1 MTVELDKATRLA
13 MDSHIPET
21 LGQRVERWIK
31 SAPPAYKALATVFLC
46 LALGGLAA
54 LVWWEGN
61 NAGQGFQ
68 MLGKGIAAP
77 WIAYLAGFGCT
88 VGCIAFFRVTMETIR
103 DNSVLS
109 RKVMFPAIAAL
120 VFGLLSAAGTFA
132 NLIDNATANQS
143 LSKTQS
149 ADRAV
154 LLADYRTL
162 KARVDGFDT
171 IQMTAMV
178 EADNTALKAMLAEAT
193 GWGMPNL
200 DAVAPEDAAES
211 YPGPACA
218 ADLKPRQRQ
227 LCNAV
232 NGPDGLLSSISQGE
246 AALASHAKAV
256 ETLDIARRALDV
268 APEAENAQFWD
279 VASETFS
286 EATHGEA
293 STQGPAT
300 GNAFM
305 VIMMLVLTI
314 GILLGT
320 CFGCEAIFEH
330 LETRAERKAKTK
342 ALG

>member
-1 MTVELDKATRLA
+1 MMELDKATRLA
-13 MDSHIPET
+13 LDAQVKETIP
-21 LGQRVERWIK
+21 QRIERWIK
-31 SAPPAYKALATVFLC
+31 SAPPAYKALATVFLF

-77 WIAYLAGFGCT
+77 WIAYIAGFGCT

-103 DNSVLS
+103 DNSILS
-109 RKVMFPAIAAL
+109 RRVLFPFIPTL

-143 LSKTQS
+143 LSKSQS

-162 KARVDGFDT
+162 KARVDGFDV
-171 IQMTAMV
+171 IQMQAMV
-178 EADNTALKAMLAEAT
+178 DADRTAHKAMLAEAT
-193 GWGMPNL
+193 GWGMANL
-200 DAVAPEDAAES
+200 DAVAPEDADAS

-232 NGPDGLLSSISQGE
+232 NGPDGVLSSITQGE

-256 ETLDIARRALDV
+256 QSLDLARRLLEA
-268 APEAENAQFWD
+268 APEAENAQFWE
-279 VASETFS
+279 VASETFTD
-286 EATHGEA
+286 ATSTEA
-293 STQGPAT
+293 STGEAKS
-300 GNAFM
+300 GSAFM
-305 VIMMLVLTI
+305 VLMMLVLTI

-330 LETRAERKAKTK
+330 LETRAERKKK
-342 ALG
+342 GLG

>member
-1 MTVELDKATRLA
+1 MTMELDKATRLA
-13 MDSHIPET
+13 MDSRVPESIP
-21 LGQRVERWIK
+21 QKVERWLK
-31 SAPPAYKALATVFLC
+31 SLPPAYKALATFFLI

-61 NAGQGFQ
+61 NAGQGFI

-77 WIAYLAGFGCT
+77 WIAYIAGFGCT

-103 DNSVLS
+103 DNAVLS
-109 RKVMFPAIAAL
+109 RKVFFPAIAAL

-132 NLIDNATANQS
+132 NLVDNATSNQS
-143 LSKTQS
+143 VSKTQS
-149 ADRAV
+149 ADRAL
-154 LLADYRTL
+154 LLADFRTL
-162 KARVDGFDT
+162 KARVDGFDV
-171 IQMTAMV
+171 IQMEAMV
-178 EADNTALKAMLAEAT
+178 DADKRAHSAMLAEAT
-193 GWGMPNL
+193 GWGMPDL
-200 DAVAPEDAAES
+200 DPD
-211 YPGPACA
+211 GACA

-232 NGPDGLLSSISQGE
+232 NGPDGVLSSITQGE
-246 AALASHAKAV
+246 AALASHGKAV
-256 ETLDIARRALDV
+256 ESLDLARRALEA
-268 APEAENAQFWD
+268 APDAESAQFWD

-286 EATHGEA
+286 EATHGDA
-293 STQGPAT
+293 SASGPAS

-330 LETRAERKAKTK
+330 LETKAERKKK
-342 ALG
+342 GLG

>member
-1 MTVELDKATRLA
+1 MTMELDKATRLA
-13 MDSHIPET
+13 MDSHVAESIP
-21 LGQRVERWIK
+21 QRIERWLGK
-31 SAPPAYKALATVFLC
+31 LPPAYKALATFFLI

-61 NAGQGFQ
+61 NAGQGFI

-77 WIAYLAGFGCT
+77 WIAYIAGFGCT

-103 DNSVLS
+103 DNAVLS
-109 RKVMFPAIAAL
+109 RKVFFPAIAAL

-132 NLIDNATANQS
+132 NLVDNATSNQS
-143 LSKTQS
+143 VSKSQS

-162 KARVDGFDT
+162 KARVDGFDV

-178 EADNTALKAMLAEAT
+178 DSDKRAHDAMLAEAT
-193 GWGMPNL
+193 GWGMTDL
-200 DAVAPEDAAES
+200 DPD
-211 YPGPACA
+211 GACA

-227 LCNAV
+227 LCSAV
-232 NGPDGLLSSISQGE
+232 NGPDGILSSIAQGE

-256 ETLDIARRALDV
+256 ESLDIARRALEA
-268 APEAENAQFWD
+268 APQAEGAEFWD

-286 EATHGEA
+286 EATHGGEA
-293 STQGPAT
+293 ASQAS

-330 LETRAERKAKTK
+330 LETRAERKRKG
-342 ALG
+342 LG

>member
-1 MTVELDKATRLA
+1 MTMELDKATRLA
-13 MDSHIPET
+13 MESRVPESIP
-21 LGQRVERWIK
+21 RKIERWFK
-31 SAPPAYKALATVFLC
+31 SAPPAYKALATFFLI

-61 NAGQGFQ
+61 NAGQGFI

-77 WIAYLAGFGCT
+77 WIAYIAGFGCT

-103 DNSVLS
+103 DNAIIS
-109 RKVMFPAIAAL
+109 RKVFFPAIAAL

-132 NLIDNATANQS
+132 NLVDNATSNQS
-143 LSKTQS
+143 ISKTQS

-162 KARVDGFDT
+162 KARVDGFDV
-171 IQMTAMV
+171 IQMEAMLD
-178 EADNTALKAMLAEAT
+178 ADKRAHSAMLAEAT
-193 GWGMPNL
+193 GWGMADL
-200 DAVAPEDAAES
+200 DPD
-211 YPGPACA
+211 GACA

-232 NGPDGLLSSISQGE
+232 NGPDGVLSSITQGE

-256 ETLDIARRALDV
+256 ESLDIARRALEA
-268 APEAENAQFWD
+268 APEAESAEFWD

-286 EATHGEA
+286 EATHGGDVAADKA
-293 STQGPAT
+293 S

-305 VIMMLVLTI
+305 VIMMLVLTV

-320 CFGCEAIFEH
+320 CFGCEALFEH
-330 LETRAERKAKTK
+330 LETRAELKKK
-342 ALG
+342 GLG

>member
-1 MTVELDKATRLA
+1 MTVEMDKATRLA
-13 MDSHIPET
+13 MDSHIPEP
-21 LGQRVERWIK
+21 LGQRIERWIK
-31 SAPPAYKALATVFLC
+31 SAPPAYKALATVFLF

-77 WIAYLAGFGCT
+77 WIAYIAGFGCT

-103 DNSVLS
+103 DHSVLS
-109 RKVMFPAIAAL
+109 RKVAFPAIAAL

-143 LSKTQS
+143 LSKSQS

-162 KARVDGFDT
+162 KARVDG
-171 IQMTAMV
+171 A
-178 EADNTALKAMLAEAT
+178 
-193 GWGMPNL
+193 
-200 DAVAPEDAAES
+200 
-211 YPGPACA
+211 ACA

-232 NGPDGLLSSISQGE
+232 NGPDGVLSSIAQGE
-246 AALASHAKAV
+246 AALASHAKSM
-256 ETLDIARRALDV
+256 ESLEIARRALEA

-286 EATHGEA
+286 EATASEA

-330 LETRAERKAKTK
+330 LETRAERKKQGLA
-342 ALG
+342 

>member
-1 MTVELDKATRLA
+1 MTMELDKATRLA
-13 MDSHIPET
+13 MDSRVPEKI
-21 LGQRVERWIK
+21 GAKVERWLT
-31 SAPPAYKALATVFLC
+31 SLPPAYKTLATFFLI

-61 NAGQGFQ
+61 NAGQGFV

-77 WIAYLAGFGCT
+77 WIAYIAGFGCT

-103 DNSVLS
+103 DNAVIS
-109 RKVMFPAIAAL
+109 RKVLFPAVAAV

-132 NLIDNATANQS
+132 NLVDNATANQS
-143 LSKTQS
+143 ISKSQS

-162 KARVDGFDT
+162 KARVDGFDV
-171 IQMTAMV
+171 IQMEAMLD
-178 EADNTALKAMLAEAT
+178 ADRRAHSAMLAEAT
-193 GWGMPNL
+193 GWGMTDL
-200 DAVAPEDAAES
+200 DPD
-211 YPGPACA
+211 GACA

-232 NGPDGLLSSISQGE
+232 HGPDGLLSSITQGE

-256 ETLDIARRALDV
+256 ESLDLARRALEA
-268 APEAENAQFWD
+268 APQAEGAEFWD

-286 EATHGEA
+286 EATHGGEA
-293 STQGPAT
+293 APDKAS

-320 CFGCEAIFEH
+320 CFGCEALFEH
-330 LETRAERKAKTK
+330 LETRAERKKK
-342 ALG
+342 GLG

>member
-1 MTVELDKATRLA
+1 MELDKATQIA
-13 MDSHIPET
+13 IASHVRETIP
-21 LGQRVERWIK
+21 QRIERWVGK
-31 SAPPAYKALATVFLC
+31 LPPAYKALATLFLI

-61 NAGQGFQ
+61 NAGQGFA

-103 DNSVLS
+103 DHAVMS
-109 RKVMFPAIAAL
+109 RKVFFPAIAAL

-143 LSKTQS
+143 VSKMQS
-149 ADRAV
+149 ADRAI
-154 LLADYRTL
+154 LLADYRSL
-162 KARVDGFDT
+162 KARVDGFDV
-171 IQMTAMV
+171 IQMEAMV
-178 EADNTALKAMLAEAT
+178 EADTRAHGAMLAEAT
-193 GWGMPNL
+193 GWGMADLNA
-200 DAVAPEDAAES
+200 D
-211 YPGPACA
+211 GACA

-232 NGPDGLLSSISQGE
+232 NGPDGVLSSISQGR
-246 AALASHAKAV
+246 AAMESHGKAV
-256 ETLDIARRALDV
+256 ESLDLARRALEA
-268 APEAENAQFWD
+268 APEAESAQFWD

-286 EATHGEA
+286 EATHGEVRAGEPA
-293 STQGPAT
+293 S

-305 VIMMLVLTI
+305 VVMMLILTI

-320 CFGCEAIFEH
+320 CFGCEALFEH
-330 LETRAERKAKTK
+330 LETKAELRAKSKAG
-342 ALG
+342 LS